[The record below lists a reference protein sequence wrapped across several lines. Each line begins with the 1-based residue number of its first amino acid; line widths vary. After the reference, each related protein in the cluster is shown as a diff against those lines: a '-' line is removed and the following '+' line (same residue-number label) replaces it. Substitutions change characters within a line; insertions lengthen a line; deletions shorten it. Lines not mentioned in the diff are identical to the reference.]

1 MAKQTAKPETV
12 KTETEVKAEVNKV
25 VETKPTVQ
33 AGTVN
38 TEVKSDTPEVKKE
51 DTPEVKP
58 ATPETTTNST
68 VQAGTVNTEVKK
80 EDTPEEIINKTFDK
94 ASEETDNK
102 LNEKS
107 KEEET
112 EEEDIKEPTASEL
125 ESPYKEPTTYSEE
138 EVKTI
143 AEELG
148 LKEGFSFAEYEGKL
162 YYRLTPTPD
171 QTTWSEWILY
181 EPKDTPVALEG
192 IDKQIEKILKEENY
206 FNFSSVGRLIIDG
219 KYDEETLKNFH
230 NEFKTSEILFNKNHY
245 DLLDLLNKK
254 FK

>member
-12 KTETEVKAEVNKV
+12 KTETEVNTEVNKV
-25 VETKPTVQ
+25 VETKSTVQ

-38 TEVKSDTPEVKKE
+38 TEVKKE
-51 DTPEVKP
+51 DTP
-58 ATPETTTNST
+58 
-68 VQAGTVNTEVKK
+68 EVKK

-112 EEEDIKEPTASEL
+112 EKEDIEEPNASEL

-219 KYDEETLKNFH
+219 KYDEEALKNFY